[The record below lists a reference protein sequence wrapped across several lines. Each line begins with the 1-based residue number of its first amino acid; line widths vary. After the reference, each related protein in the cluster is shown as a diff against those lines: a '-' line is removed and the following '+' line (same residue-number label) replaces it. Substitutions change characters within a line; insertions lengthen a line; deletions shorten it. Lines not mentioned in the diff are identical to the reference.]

1 MAHIL
6 SAMGLGLILQT
17 FTVISAISRPIRIYE
32 LINNIYDK
40 IITNIECVCGEIII

>member
-17 FTVISAISRPIRIYE
+17 FTVISAAYAISRPIRIYE
-32 LINNIYDK
+32 LINSLIFM
-40 IITNIECVCGEIII
+40 IR